1 MAQYDKVRF
10 HIFMDLLLLW
20 LTCRDLIILSFSL
33 ATFLHV
39 ATEELSGGIIWKYF
53 PFFINIAPSRTRPY
67 FCQFHFCN
75 IFHFLPFV
83 NLQVI
88 NLSVHIQR
96 LGQIDLCNLKTS
108 SKADWLNISLLF
120 CCPPTMCFNKCT
132 PVRVHPPGQIR

>member
-1 MAQYDKVRF
+1 MAQYGKVRF

-39 ATEELSGGIIWKYF
+39 ATAELLGRIIWKYF
-53 PFFINIAPSRTRPY
+53 SFFIYIASSRTWPY
-67 FCQFHFCN
+67 FCLVHSCN
-75 IFHFLPFV
+75 VFSSSFSPIPVLIF
-83 NLQVI
+83 
-88 NLSVHIQR
+88 SVLIQR